1 MARGA
6 VTHLSRS
13 PTYCGRR
20 RAAFEELDTN
30 HDGRLSRSEVAAMCD
45 GRSAVAPPDTMA
57 FKKAKASP
65 GAAPAGEAG
74 EGRATSTSHG
84 VPDDGVTAPL
94 ALGRSQ
100 QPIKAD
106 LAAGGGSSIMTKAQ
120 LNELAHLLVGD
131 AETID
136 E

>member
-1 MARGA
+1 VARGA

-30 HDGRLSRSEVAAMCD
+30 LDGRLSRSEVAAMCD

-57 FKKAKASP
+57 SKKAKASP
-65 GAAPAGEAG
+65 GAAPGAGEAGEAG
-74 EGRATSTSHG
+74 EGRATPSSHG
-84 VPDDGVTAPL
+84 VTPPPS
-94 ALGRSQ
+94 ALGGSQ
-100 QPIKAD
+100 QPTKVVRD
-106 LAAGGGSSIMTKAQ
+106 AAGGGSTMTKAQ